1 MDTESTNPNDLRH
14 SLKDRTMLRF
24 ISVHGKADVMETPK
38 MEKHS
43 TARKTSEKHGTA
55 PKSLRMSAVGG
66 ANTVNPNHVHRVG
79 GRHPSYRVRSHVQN
93 DLEQTL

>member
-43 TARKTSEKHGTA
+43 TARKTSEKHGTP
-55 PKSLRMSAVGG
+55 PKSLRMSAVG
-66 ANTVNPNHVHRVG
+66 AVNPNHVHRVG
-79 GRHPSYRVRSHVQN
+79 GRHPSYRVHLRSHVQN